1 MSINNDI
8 DWRKPETKKFVFR
21 ILEKL
26 RRTRKDSLEEIDDSS
41 DQEQKKSGIGRTL
54 TNQTV
59 CGITLLR

>member
-8 DWRKPETKKFVFR
+8 DWRKQKKFVFR

-26 RRTRKDSLEEIDDSS
+26 RRTRKDSLEDIDDSS
-41 DQEQKKSGIGRTL
+41 DQEQKKSGMGRTL

>member
-8 DWRKPETKKFVFR
+8 DWRKQETKKFVFR

-26 RRTRKDSLEEIDDSS
+26 RRTRKDSLEDIDESS
-41 DQEQKKSGIGRTL
+41 DQEQKKSGMGRTL